1 MFYDIMYVSISE
13 RRCKM
18 NFYNKPT
25 NQVIDLSDRE
35 RKEFL
40 DCFSF
45 SQFTLRE
52 RRHKLIKYIKMFV
65 GNQMAY
71 SLYTSLRKIN
81 INFHIFKFKMLRIKE
96 KIFVLFYVDD
106 FIWLIKVEEKS
117 FDNNIYME
125 YYKNVEN
132 LNGYKLIYMFDDDL
146 FSFDVRNAYIR
157 FIIVKDDVVYVK
169 NTYHYG
175 DELDLSIE
183 NTTHE
188 SIKDGKFVYNE
199 LKVKTLGLSEEQI
212 KNKLDSIFVMNTLKE
227 SC

>member
-25 NQVIDLSDRE
+25 NQVI
-35 RKEFL
+35 
-40 DCFSF
+40 
-45 SQFTLRE
+45 
-52 RRHKLIKYIKMFV
+52 
-65 GNQMAY
+65 
-71 SLYTSLRKIN
+71 
-81 INFHIFKFKMLRIKE
+81 
-96 KIFVLFYVDD
+96 
-106 FIWLIKVEEKS
+106 
-117 FDNNIYME
+117 
-125 YYKNVEN
+125 
-132 LNGYKLIYMFDDDL
+132 
-146 FSFDVRNAYIR
+146 
-157 FIIVKDDVVYVK
+157 
-169 NTYHYG
+169 
-175 DELDLSIE
+175 DLSIE